1 MRRDDICSYVND
13 ADRARLEALID
24 SRNTPSKIAWRA
36 RIVLATADGHGTTG
50 IAIARPGRHYKPAA
64 GSRRVL
70 KCQRHP
76 DKTGRPTAATSPQH
90 SNVSLL
96 IAATHPTAAS
106 NTP

>member
-1 MRRDDICSYVND
+1 MTMISPNIPHKTDCLNRWS
-13 ADRARLEALID
+13 
-24 SRNTPSKIAWRA
+24 S
-36 RIVLATADGHGTTG
+36 TG

-96 IAATHPTAAS
+96 IAATHATAAS